1 MGDLKI
7 FKLNNWRISLS
18 SAPFYASAL
27 VIIVLG
33 VFIGI
38 FWAINEYQ
46 AYMESVDNIFQN
58 YQSQYRTRV
67 KEEFDKVVDSIQY
80 KRFQSES
87 LLEHDLR
94 QKVQSA
100 YSIASHMYTSN
111 ADVFTKQEM
120 RDRVVET
127 LRPIRWNNG
136 KGYYFIG
143 RVKEKS
149 IELFSDDPY
158 YEGKGVIDFIDGDG
172 KLVIQDIVNI
182 VKNDGAGLYQ
192 YKLLKPAFP
201 FQSFS
206 KIAFVKYFKPFDWF
220 IGAGIYSKDLEQEIQ
235 QEVVER
241 IQQMKFGNDGDV
253 LGFREDGTII
263 ISADERLIGRSVAGL
278 FDSAGFGYGQEMLDA
293 GLRNGKDPYVRYEV
307 KQGDVVRQK
316 MNYVQAFPDW
326 QWVLT
331 TGMYMDAMEKAIQDE
346 TDTYETISFRNVFVF
361 CVMFAIAVISLL
373 FAAYVYSRKIE
384 QGIELFT
391 EFFRKAADSK
401 VKIQDKELAF
411 TEFEVIGTLANQM
424 VDDRIQK
431 ELILQ
436 RNELRQDTLLRLG
449 EMDNH
454 SLQGKYDFVLKRVI
468 EITQSQGGYLAL
480 VNTKQTHL
488 TLCSVVMSTGV
499 SMNSGFENGRLTGSV
514 SRSGLAGIAVSNRK
528 PVMTNS
534 LFSLGMLE
542 PYREEIFNHL
552 DVPIFDGDKIVMVCG
567 VCNRKALYDTVDIRQ
582 MNMLLE
588 GLWLHVIKTCSEKE
602 MANLERQVIAA
613 GQDERSRIGQDLHDG
628 LCSHLSGVEL
638 LSKALQQKLQK
649 KVPEEAEQLGMI
661 RGLIK
666 DAIGKTSQL
675 ARGLYPVHLNE
686 QGLEVAL
693 EELISEVESAF
704 KKIKCTLSFDFTE
717 QEIDNNKVV
726 NLYYIIRE
734 AVFNAAKHGDPKR
747 ITIDLMQ
754 NKGRYVVS
762 VRDDGKGFEQKK
774 PKKGMGLHTMK
785 YRAKAVGAS
794 LVVES
799 GDEGGVSVVISGEV
813 E

>member
-1 MGDLKI
+1 M
-7 FKLNNWRISLS
+7 S

-33 VFIGI
+33 VFIGL

-46 AYMESVDNIFQN
+46 AYMESVDNIIHN
-58 YQSQYRTRV
+58 YQAQYRQRV
-67 KEEFDKVVDSIQY
+67 KEEFEKVVDSIEY

-87 LLEHDLR
+87 FLEQDLR

-100 YSIASHMYTSN
+100 YSIASHMYSSN
-111 ADVFTKQEM
+111 SGVFSEQEM

-136 KGYYFIG
+136 KGYYFVG
-143 RVKEKS
+143 RVQEKT
-149 IELFSDDPY
+149 IELFSDDPF

-172 KLVIQDIVNI
+172 KQVIEDVTHIVE
-182 VKNDGAGLYQ
+182 NDGAGIYR

-201 FQSFS
+201 NQSFS

-220 IGAGIYSKDLEQEIQ
+220 IGAGIYSKDLEQEVQ
-235 QEVVER
+235 NEVIER
-241 IQQMKFGNDGDV
+241 LQQMQFGNDGDV
-253 LGFREDGTII
+253 LGFRNDGTII
-263 ISADERLIGRSVAGL
+263 ISADERLIGRSVEGLYDPTGFAYGKKLLEAGIQ
-278 FDSAGFGYGQEMLDA
+278 YGND
-293 GLRNGKDPYVRYEV
+293 RYVRYEV
-307 KQGDVVRQK
+307 SQHDAAARQK
-316 MNYVQAFPDW
+316 MNYVQSYPDW
-326 QWVLT
+326 DWVLT
-331 TGMYMDAMEKAIQDE
+331 TGMFMDAMEEAIQDE

-361 CVMFAIAVISLL
+361 CVMFAVAVVSLL
-373 FAAYVYSRKIE
+373 FAAYIYSRKIE
-384 QGIELFT
+384 QGIALFT

-401 VKIQDKELAF
+401 VKIQNQELAF
-411 TEFEVIGTLANQM
+411 TEFEVIGNLANQM

-480 VNTKQTHL
+480 VNNKQSHL
-488 TLCSVVMSTGV
+488 TLCSVVMSTGI
-499 SMNSGFENGRLTGSV
+499 SMTIGFENGSMTGTV
-514 SRSGLAGIAVSNRK
+514 NRSGLAGVAVSNRK
-528 PVMTNS
+528 PVMTNG
-534 LFSLGMLE
+534 LFSLGKLE
-542 PYREEIFNHL
+542 PYQEDVFNHL

-567 VCNRKALYDTVDIRQ
+567 VCNRKELYDTVDIRQ

-588 GLWLHVIKTCSEKE
+588 GLWLHVLKTCSEKE
-602 MANLERQVIAA
+602 LANLERQVIAA

-638 LSKALQQKLQK
+638 LSKALQQKLTVK
-649 KVPEEAEQLGMI
+649 APEEAEQLGMI

-666 DAIGKTSQL
+666 DAIGKTGQL

-686 QGLEVAL
+686 QGLEAAL

-704 KKIKCTLSFDFTE
+704 RNIKCTLSFDFTD

-734 AVFNAAKHGDPKR
+734 AVFNAAKHGNPDK
-747 ITIDLMQ
+747 INISLMQ

-762 VRDDGKGFEQKK
+762 VRDDGKGFEEQKT
-774 PKKGMGLHTMK
+774 KKGMGLHTMK

-794 LVVES
+794 LVIES
-799 GDEGGVSVVISGEV
+799 SDGGGVSVVISGEV